1 VIAYVKPIPGVQKGG
16 FMALRMVRGGVCV
29 PITGEV
35 EESRENAVQTCIQ
48 DLWSHLEDLM
58 DHVRDEFSM
67 IQANMLRMHDRVQH
81 SDQVRIAGVWQT
93 PDDDGLVMPK
103 RRSTAWFPG
112 RADRAP
118 IAINASLY
126 PVLHAAL
133 NLRGSSDDPAEVMLD
148 QALNQPAELLA
159 RVAEDYPD
167 RLAEVARFIVQV
179 FEAQRDHDPTRD
191 VAVHSQS

>member
-1 VIAYVKPIPGVQKGG
+1 
-16 FMALRMVRGGVCV
+16 V

-35 EESRENAVQTCIQ
+35 EESRENAVQTCIR
-48 DLWSHLEDLM
+48 DLWSHLDELM

-67 IQANMLRMHDRVQH
+67 IQANMLRILDRV
-81 SDQVRIAGVWQT
+81 SRGEQVRIAGVWQT
-93 PDDDGLVMPK
+93 PDDDGLVLPK

-112 RADRAP
+112 CADRAP
-118 IAINASLY
+118 IAIKASLY

-133 NLRGSSDDPAEVMLD
+133 DLSGTSDDPAEAMLD
-148 QALNQPAELLA
+148 QALNRPAELLA

-179 FEAQRDHDPTRD
+179 FEAQRDHAPTRG
-191 VAVHSQS
+191 VVVHSPS